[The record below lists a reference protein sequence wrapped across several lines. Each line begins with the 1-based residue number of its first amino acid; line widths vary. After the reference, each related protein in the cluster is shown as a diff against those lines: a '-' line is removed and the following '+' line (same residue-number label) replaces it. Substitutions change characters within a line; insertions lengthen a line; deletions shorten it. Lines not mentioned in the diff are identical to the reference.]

1 MAFPFPTGTLTQLF
15 SFRSNDDL
23 NLAKTLLYMPVRS
36 DSSTTL
42 LPNMGNVGV

>member
-23 NLAKTLLYMPVRS
+23 NLAKTLLYMPVRL